1 MKGTSTRLEGIDW
14 FLRIFFVPLPLS
26 CPILAMISVWVW
38 AVLFVFLASPFLYP
52 LWIRI
57 FFFALPNNNNTH
69 THHDVLSQ
77 TASRPIQW
85 RAVFSFFVLFS
96 IPINALYL
104 PVCEYAT
111 PTPNPTLASCPRFVL
126 TDGIFWPFS
135 FIHSISSPFR
145 AASFLVHL
153 FRCVGLVRF
162 SLTQKINFSW
172 SFLMNRFVK
181 WATPPSSLPM
191 IFSPLRSFFIL
202 ILIV

>member
-1 MKGTSTRLEGIDW
+1 VSYSRDDICLSVGGFVR
-14 FLRIFFVPLPLS
+14 FFGLPLPLS
-26 CPILAMISVWVW
+26 TLNSH
-38 AVLFVFLASPFLYP
+38 L
-52 LWIRI
+52 

-69 THHDVLSQ
+69 THHDVLSR

-162 SLTQKINFSW
+162 SLTQKINFS
-172 SFLMNRFVK
+172 
-181 WATPPSSLPM
+181 
-191 IFSPLRSFFIL
+191 
-202 ILIV
+202 